1 MCQEILKSINEL
13 AELKLLC
20 KKKADLLNHFQSCK
34 SLELEKIW
42 TCLHKILEEHIC
54 PEKLNYD
61 EANSTLLFKE
71 ENDRQYL
78 LTCISFVLTY
88 MQHLETVEKKR
99 KYTQMEE
106 SFQALF
112 YKLTEIQFMLSDKEV
127 RVQFGKCLLH
137 MCELN
142 LKESEFSGRV
152 RINLLLFFLWK
163 GCSIEG
169 KTADISKLKKY
180 KDFCK
185 YIKWGVSER
194 TTDSFYVLCSYALNL
209 PKFYENPDGKAF
221 LSYVWSQSES
231 IAFHL
236 FNKFVHNTVIL
247 PYDNITHYSQV
258 IYSTWKNCP
267 DDMRATLEMQI
278 QYLVHFALKCPI
290 KVAARF
296 RSLLSIFH
304 TNKGDT
310 NINRLIFKI
319 YDPLIWRN
327 LMSPN
332 WKIRFNAT
340 CIFQH
345 IFPVVDPCVK
355 SVNYLQEMEKAYS
368 ALFELSED
376 GNACVLQAAAKCIC
390 YVLNE
395 LWEIINEEKRI
406 TLLDVVINKLLR
418 GKHDNVKNEVIIGLH
433 EMAKNKKMN
442 QHFLHLFNRI
452 KHLINDKCLRVR
464 KNFVH
469 LIIQLNNHMNID
481 FFNQIDYNDLVKRIT
496 KDFFTFN
503 IQCCVKKLSC
513 MKQENHE
520 KINNNEICDFL
531 KMSSNLITHS
541 IWICDI
547 KEQAKKCIN
556 LLNEYP
562 ALMICVSKFST
573 NWKLTDRY
581 KLASVLF
588 EITNAKL
595 REDENSSLLM
605 EESSYVDWCNNTRGN
620 ITIKERKGKE
630 ETDSIIGYKI
640 WNDPNLNRKY
650 VRYSSLLI
658 CVANFLKPKNEE
670 EMELCGSEE
679 IQDFLKLHFAE
690 NYFLNSINTAMQP
703 FYFKLLKYLN
713 LNHDDYLV
721 IHKYGRKELNSL
733 YTLKNEH
740 TCYNFIIPLFYK
752 WGLLNAFVK
761 KHMQF
766 LNVSIE
772 FIFSQIDTNAKGTPD
787 NIAAPPPNVGENASL
802 GGDSGDGSAGDSDC
816 SGDGERGCKRRRTTQ
831 PEKQA
836 VDTMDG
842 VMWKESKTKDMH
854 INNEKE
860 LNALIFLSLIV
871 KKKKYHHMMFKG
883 FPQIV
888 YNFTYKFSFF
898 LFYIF
903 EKISLNEFVLPPHF
917 ISPYYEEKEKH
928 MDIIELV
935 LYDKKKIKGYMYLYI
950 SFFYFFNSFST
961 QNKLPYE
968 WDILIQN
975 VAKSIKL
982 ISSIKF
988 KNEMEIITMNMQDRE
1003 ARNRDGDF
1011 SGTTEQRSKW
1021 TSHIFSILHLITY
1034 FLDMVEYAV
1043 AMKKLTIDD
1052 ADFNE
1057 FVKNIFLF
1065 CKCYQIVCEDIEESQ
1080 KVYCK
1085 TWRRISTFLLFILNF
1100 DYYEKR
1106 TETKLMILNTFFLFT
1121 CETIPMK
1128 YIEEI
1133 MKRYTSVIKQKE
1145 ILYNFLQNFHKN
1157 NVVIHYMK
1165 EGQIN
1170 NIKSAIDIV
1179 LTQRDKAKK

>member
-1 MCQEILKSINEL
+1 M
-13 AELKLLC
+13 A
-20 KKKADLLNHFQSCK
+20 
-34 SLELEKIW
+34 
-42 TCLHKILEEHIC
+42 
-54 PEKLNYD
+54 
-61 EANSTLLFKE
+61 
-71 ENDRQYL
+71 
-78 LTCISFVLTY
+78 
-88 MQHLETVEKKR
+88 
-99 KYTQMEE
+99 
-106 SFQALF
+106 
-112 YKLTEIQFMLSDKEV
+112 
-127 RVQFGKCLLH
+127 
-137 MCELN
+137 
-142 LKESEFSGRV
+142 
-152 RINLLLFFLWK
+152 
-163 GCSIEG
+163 
-169 KTADISKLKKY
+169 
-180 KDFCK
+180 
-185 YIKWGVSER
+185 
-194 TTDSFYVLCSYALNL
+194 
-209 PKFYENPDGKAF
+209 
-221 LSYVWSQSES
+221 
-231 IAFHL
+231 
-236 FNKFVHNTVIL
+236 
-247 PYDNITHYSQV
+247 
-258 IYSTWKNCP
+258 
-267 DDMRATLEMQI
+267 
-278 QYLVHFALKCPI
+278 
-290 KVAARF
+290 
-296 RSLLSIFH
+296 
-304 TNKGDT
+304 
-310 NINRLIFKI
+310 
-319 YDPLIWRN
+319 
-327 LMSPN
+327 
-332 WKIRFNAT
+332 
-340 CIFQH
+340 
-345 IFPVVDPCVK
+345 
-355 SVNYLQEMEKAYS
+355 
-368 ALFELSED
+368 
-376 GNACVLQAAAKCIC
+376 
-390 YVLNE
+390 
-395 LWEIINEEKRI
+395 
-406 TLLDVVINKLLR
+406 LLDVVINKLLR
-418 GKHDNVKNEVIIGLH
+418 EKHDNVKNEVIIGLY

-469 LIIQLNNHMNID
+469 LIIQLHNHMNID

-503 IQCCVKKLSC
+503 IQCCVKKLSY

-531 KMSSNLITHS
+531 KMSSNLMTHS
-541 IWICDI
+541 ICTCDI

-605 EESSYVDWCNNTRGN
+605 EESSYFDWCNNTRDN
-620 ITIKERKGKE
+620 ISIKERKEKE
-630 ETDSIIGYKI
+630 AIDSIIGYKF

-690 NYFLNSINTAMQP
+690 NYFLDSINTAMQP

-740 TCYNFIIPLFYK
+740 TCSNFIIPLFYK

-772 FIFSQIDTNAKGTPD
+772 FIFSQIGANAKGTTD
-787 NIAAPPPNVGENASL
+787 EMAAAPPNVGENASL
-802 GGDSGDGSAGDSDC
+802 GGGSGGSGGSGGRGGDGGGGSGGDSGGGDGGGGSDGDSDG

-836 VDTMDG
+836 VDPMDG

-888 YNFTYKFSFF
+888 YNFTYKFSFY

-903 EKISLNEFVLPPHF
+903 EKLSLNEFVLPPHF
-917 ISPYYEEKEKH
+917 ISPYYKEKEKH

-961 QNKLPYE
+961 QNNFPYE

-1003 ARNRDGDF
+1003 ARNRGGNF
-1011 SGTTEQRSKW
+1011 SGTIEQRSKW
-1021 TSHIFSILHLITY
+1021 ASHISAILHLVIY
-1034 FLDMVEYAV
+1034 FLDMVEYTV

-1065 CKCYQIVCEDIEESQ
+1065 CKCYQIVSEGVEESQ
-1080 KVYCK
+1080 KVYGK
-1085 TWRRISTFLLFILNF
+1085 TWRRISTFLLFILSF

-1121 CETIPMK
+1121 CETIPKK
-1128 YIEEI
+1128 YIEGI

-1165 EGQIN
+1165 EGQIK
-1170 NIKSAIDIV
+1170 NIKSAIDIA